1 MTRVTLYARYSSD
14 NQRDASIEDQL
25 RQCRERAAREGWTV
39 VDTYSDRAISGA
51 SLIRSGIQSLL
62 ADAQAGRFDMV
73 LSEALDRI
81 SRDQEDVAGVF
92 KRLRFAGVTIF
103 TLSEGE
109 INELHVGLKGTM
121 NALFLKDLAIKTH
134 RGIRG
139 RVEAGKIG
147 GGNAYGYRVIH
158 QLDARGEPIRGE
170 REIIEEQA
178 EVVRRIF
185 REYVAGKGP
194 QRIAADLNRDGIPSP
209 TGKRWNDTTIRGNR
223 IISSGILN
231 CELYIGVIR
240 WNRQKKLK
248 NPDTGHFAYRL
259 NPESEWIRAEA
270 PELRIVPQELWDA
283 AKVRQD
289 ELTALYR
296 KQIEAS
302 REGMKR
308 SLARNGG
315 LNATHRP
322 RTLLSGLL
330 FCGCCEGSYARR
342 GQDRY
347 ACTNHVLG
355 NGCDNART
363 VGRKALETR
372 VLAGLRERMMT
383 PEMAAEAM
391 RAYAEET
398 NRLNRER
405 RNTADATRREL
416 SETAKAIA
424 EIVRV
429 IEQGGWHRALS
440 DRLTELEAKQD
451 SLSARLSDAPQDVP
465 DIHPGIAE
473 TFRRRIDRL
482 TAALDHPDDAA
493 EAAEAIREII
503 DRIVITPGRTR
514 RDFSVTLQGELGT
527 ILDWIDRTGKLGY
540 KPAIDT
546 RSSQL
551 SVSVKTRACPGD
563 LSLPAGRI
571 GEVPRMS
578 ASRPPWDDGGG
589 GWLVQRRGDA
599 WPPIRSCRADNAVRL
614 PVKRSKRDR
623 RAQHQRIHDGKD
635 LQPCPSRGL
644 DLRSLGNVRR
654 LPAEGRPE
662 RAAFLDRDP
671 ATQCHRASA
680 YRPRAERY
688 AAGRAGALQADA
700 GLFGAVAAG
709 DRPCGHCHADGGR
722 APAGGRG

>member
-1 MTRVTLYARYSSD
+1 MTVARSAPRVALYARYSSD

-39 VDTYSDRAISGA
+39 VESYSDRAISGA

-62 ADAQAGRFDMV
+62 ADAQGGRFDMV

-147 GGNAYGYRVIH
+147 GGNAYGYRVVH

-178 EVVRRIF
+178 EVIRRIF

-209 TGKRWNDTTIRGNR
+209 TGGRWNDTSIRGNR
-223 IISSGILN
+223 IIGSGILN
-231 CELYIGVIR
+231 CELYVGRLV

-248 NPDTGHFAYRL
+248 NPDTGRYAYRL
-259 NPESEWIRAEA
+259 NPQSEWVFGKA
-270 PELRIVPQELWDA
+270 PELRILPQELWDA

-289 ELTALYR
+289 ELTALY
-296 KQIEAS
+296 KNQIESTRAAV
-302 REGMKR
+302 KT
-308 SLARNGG
+308 LAARNGG

-330 FCGCCEGSYARR
+330 FCGCCGGTYRRR
-342 GQDRY
+342 GHDRY
-347 ACTNHVLG
+347 ACTNHALG
-355 NGCDNART
+355 NACDNGRT
-363 VGRKALETR
+363 VPREALETR
-372 VLAGLRERMMT
+372 VLTGLRDQMMT
-383 PEMAAEAM
+383 PAMAEAAI

-405 RNTADATRREL
+405 RATAETTRREL
-416 SETAKAIA
+416 ADTAKAIA

-440 DRLTELEAKQD
+440 DRLTELETKQD
-451 SLSARLSDAPQDVP
+451 ALTARMSETPQDVP

-473 TFRRRIDRL
+473 TYRRRIERL
-482 TAALDHPDDAA
+482 TAALDHPDDAL
-493 EAAEAIREII
+493 EAADAIREVI
-503 DRIVITPGRTR
+503 DRVIITPGRR
-514 RDFSVTLQGELGT
+514 RGSYTVTLQGELGT
-527 ILDWIDRTGKLGY
+527 ILDWIERSGKPGY
-540 KPAIDT
+540 RPIPDT
-546 RSSQL
+546 ASSRL
-551 SVSVKTRACPGD
+551 SIPVKTGACPEY
-563 LSLPAGRI
+563 LPTYGFLAG
-571 GEVPRMS
+571 S
-578 ASRPPWDDGGG
+578 
-589 GWLVQRRGDA
+589 
-599 WPPIRSCRADNAVRL
+599 
-614 PVKRSKRDR
+614 
-623 RAQHQRIHDGKD
+623 
-635 LQPCPSRGL
+635 
-644 DLRSLGNVRR
+644 
-654 LPAEGRPE
+654 
-662 RAAFLDRDP
+662 
-671 ATQCHRASA
+671 
-680 YRPRAERY
+680 
-688 AAGRAGALQADA
+688 
-700 GLFGAVAAG
+700 
-709 DRPCGHCHADGGR
+709 
-722 APAGGRG
+722 

>member
-1 MTRVTLYARYSSD
+1 MTIPPTPRVALYARYSSD

-25 RQCRERAAREGWTV
+25 RQCRERAVREGWTI

-139 RVEAGKIG
+139 RIEAGKIG
-147 GGNAYGYRVIH
+147 GGNAYGYRVVH

-170 REIIEEQA
+170 RQIIDEQA
-178 EVVRRIF
+178 EIVRRIF

-231 CELYIGVIR
+231 CELYVGVIR
-240 WNRQKKLK
+240 WNRQRKLK

-259 NPESEWIRAEA
+259 NPESEWIRSEA

-283 AKVRQD
+283 AKARQD
-289 ELTALYR
+289 ELTALY
-296 KQIEAS
+296 KNQIEAS
-302 REGMKR
+302 REGTKR
-308 SLARNGG
+308 SLAKNGA

-330 FCGCCEGSYARR
+330 FCGCCGGSYARR

-355 NGCDNART
+355 SGCDNART
-363 VGRKALETR
+363 IAREVLEAR
-372 VLAGLRERMMT
+372 VLTGLRERMMT

-391 RAYAEET
+391 RAYTQET
-398 NRLNRER
+398 NRLNRVR

-416 SETAKAIA
+416 AETAKAIA

-440 DRLTELEAKQD
+440 ERLTELEARQD
-451 SLSARLSDAPQDVP
+451 SLTARMSDAAQDTP
-465 DIHPGIAE
+465 DIHPGIAG
-473 TFRRRIDRL
+473 TYRRRMERL
-482 TAALDHPDDAA
+482 TAALGHPDDAA
-493 EAAEAIREII
+493 EAAEAVREII
-503 DRIVITPGRTR
+503 DRIVITPGPTR
-514 RDFSVTLQGELGT
+514 RDLSVTLQGELGA
-527 ILDWIDRTGKLGY
+527 ILDWIDRTGKPGY
-540 KPAIDT
+540 KPTPDT
-546 RSSQL
+546 ASSRL
-551 SVSVKTRACPGD
+551 SASVKAGARPGHPRLRLLWRDMGLACC
-563 LSLPAGRI
+563 S
-571 GEVPRMS
+571 
-578 ASRPPWDDGGG
+578 
-589 GWLVQRRGDA
+589 
-599 WPPIRSCRADNAVRL
+599 PIR
-614 PVKRSKRDR
+614 
-623 RAQHQRIHDGKD
+623 
-635 LQPCPSRGL
+635 
-644 DLRSLGNVRR
+644 
-654 LPAEGRPE
+654 
-662 RAAFLDRDP
+662 
-671 ATQCHRASA
+671 
-680 YRPRAERY
+680 
-688 AAGRAGALQADA
+688 
-700 GLFGAVAAG
+700 
-709 DRPCGHCHADGGR
+709 
-722 APAGGRG
+722 

>member
-1 MTRVTLYARYSSD
+1 MSRIALYARYSSD

-25 RQCRERAAREGWTV
+25 RQCRERATREGWTV
-39 VDTYSDRAISGA
+39 VESYSDRAISGA

-62 ADAQAGRFDMV
+62 ADAQSGRFDMV

-139 RVEAGKIG
+139 RIEAGKIG
-147 GGNAYGYRVIH
+147 GGNAYGYRVIR

-178 EVVRRIF
+178 EIVRRIF

-240 WNRQKKLK
+240 WNRQRKLK

-259 NPESEWIRAEA
+259 NPESEWIRSEA

-283 AKVRQD
+283 AKAKQD
-289 ELTALYR
+289 ELTARYKTR
-296 KQIEAS
+296 IEAS
-302 REGMKR
+302 REGTKR
-308 SLARNGG
+308 SLARNGAM
-315 LNATHRP
+315 NATHRP

-330 FCGCCEGSYARR
+330 FCGCCGGSYARR

-363 VGRKALETR
+363 IAREALEAR
-372 VLAGLRERMMT
+372 VLTGLRERMMT
-383 PEMAAEAM
+383 PDMAAEAM
-391 RAYAEET
+391 RAYAQET

-416 SETAKAIA
+416 TETAKAIA

-440 DRLTELEAKQD
+440 DRLTELEARQE
-451 SLSARLSDAPQDVP
+451 SLTARVPDAPQDVP
-465 DIHPGIAE
+465 DMHPGIAE
-473 TFRRRIDRL
+473 TYRRRIERL
-482 TAALDHPDDAA
+482 TAALAHPDDAA

-503 DRIVITPGRTR
+503 DRIVIAPGPTR
-514 RDFSVTLQGELGT
+514 RDLSITLQGELGT
-527 ILDWIDRTGKLGY
+527 ILDWIDRTGKPGY
-540 KPAIDT
+540 KPAPDT
-546 RSSQL
+546 ASTRL
-551 SVSVKTRACPGD
+551 SVSVKARARPG
-563 LSLPAGRI
+563 
-571 GEVPRMS
+571 
-578 ASRPPWDDGGG
+578 
-589 GWLVQRRGDA
+589 
-599 WPPIRSCRADNAVRL
+599 
-614 PVKRSKRDR
+614 
-623 RAQHQRIHDGKD
+623 H
-635 LQPCPSRGL
+635 PSPSQDRGL
-644 DLRSLGNVRR
+644 PG
-654 LPAEGRPE
+654 
-662 RAAFLDRDP
+662 
-671 ATQCHRASA
+671 
-680 YRPRAERY
+680 
-688 AAGRAGALQADA
+688 QA
-700 GLFGAVAAG
+700 
-709 DRPCGHCHADGGR
+709 RQ
-722 APAGGRG
+722 

>member
-1 MTRVTLYARYSSD
+1 MTRVALYARYSSD

-39 VDTYSDRAISGA
+39 VESYSDRSISGA

-92 KRLRFAGVTIF
+92 KRLRFADVAIF

-121 NALFLKDLAIKTH
+121 NALFLKDLAIKTR

-147 GGNAYGYRVIH
+147 GGNAFGYRVVH

-194 QRIAADLNRDGIPSP
+194 QRIAADLNRDGFPSP
-209 TGKRWNDTTIRGNR
+209 TGKRWNDSTIRGNR
-223 IISSGILN
+223 TISSGILN
-231 CELYIGVIR
+231 CELYIGIIR
-240 WNRQKKLK
+240 WNRQRKVKH
-248 NPDTGHFAYRL
+248 PDTGHFAYRL

-283 AKVRQD
+283 AKARQD
-289 ELTALYR
+289 ELSTLYHA
-296 KQIEAS
+296 EAS
-302 REGMKR
+302 REGVKR
-308 SLARNGG
+308 GLARNGK

-322 RTLLSGLL
+322 RNLLSGLMI
-330 FCGCCEGSYARR
+330 CGCCGGSYAKR

-372 VLAGLRERMMT
+372 VLTGLRDHMMT
-383 PEMAAEAM
+383 PDMAAEAM
-391 RAYAEET
+391 RAYAQET

-405 RNTADATRREL
+405 RATAEASRKEL
-416 SETAKAIA
+416 AETTKAIA

-440 DRLTELEAKQD
+440 DRLTELETKQD
-451 SLSARLSDAPQDVP
+451 SLTARLSDVPQDAL

-473 TFRRRIDRL
+473 TFRRRIERL
-482 TAALDHPDDAA
+482 TEALDHPEDAG

-503 DRIVITPGRTR
+503 DRIVITPGPTR
-514 RDFSVTLQGELGT
+514 KDTSITLQGELGT
-527 ILDWIDRTGKLGY
+527 ILDWIDRTGKPGY
-540 KPAIDT
+540 RPAPDT
-546 RSSQL
+546 AASRL
-551 SVSVKTRACPGD
+551 SVSVKTRA
-563 LSLPAGRI
+563 
-571 GEVPRMS
+571 
-578 ASRPPWDDGGG
+578 
-589 GWLVQRRGDA
+589 
-599 WPPIRSCRADNAVRL
+599 
-614 PVKRSKRDR
+614 
-623 RAQHQRIHDGKD
+623 
-635 LQPCPSRGL
+635 
-644 DLRSLGNVRR
+644 
-654 LPAEGRPE
+654 
-662 RAAFLDRDP
+662 
-671 ATQCHRASA
+671 
-680 YRPRAERY
+680 
-688 AAGRAGALQADA
+688 
-700 GLFGAVAAG
+700 
-709 DRPCGHCHADGGR
+709 
-722 APAGGRG
+722 